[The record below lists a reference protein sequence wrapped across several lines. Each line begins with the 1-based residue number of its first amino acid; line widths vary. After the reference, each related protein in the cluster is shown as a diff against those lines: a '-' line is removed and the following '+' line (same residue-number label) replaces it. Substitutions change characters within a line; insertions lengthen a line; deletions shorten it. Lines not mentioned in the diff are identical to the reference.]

1 MVKNIFLV
9 FSLLSFIG
17 VVSAQSTQYVTDE
30 TKIPVRTGKSTQNKI
45 LRMLPSG
52 TPVSVLETA
61 DDGYSHVRTPQ
72 GVEGW
77 MLSRY
82 LMTERSGRDRLAEL
96 QNKYEELQKENSRLK
111 QERDSLG
118 SVRGGLEKQNRSV
131 QSQNRK
137 LHEELE
143 SLRRKAA
150 RPIEVSRRN
159 TVLQKQLDDE
169 REKIQQLGNENQFLK
184 KETKRNWFVTGAV
197 VTLGSLF
204 LGLIIPRIPWRKRR
218 SWDEL

>member
-1 MVKNIFLV
+1 MVKKLFLV

-17 VVSAQSTQYVTDE
+17 VVSAQTTRYVTDE
-30 TKIPVRTGKSTQNKI
+30 TKIPVRTGRSTQNKI

-52 TPVSVLETA
+52 TSVNVLETA
-61 DDGYSHVRTPQ
+61 DDGYSHVRTPE

-82 LMTERSGRDRLAEL
+82 LMAERSGRDRLAEL
-96 QNKYEELQKENSRLK
+96 QNEYDKLQKENTRLK
-111 QERDSLG
+111 QERDGLG
-118 SVRGGLEKQNRSV
+118 SVRGDLEKENQSV

-137 LHEELE
+137 LREELE

-150 RPIEVSRRN
+150 RPIEISRRN
-159 TVLQKQLDDE
+159 TVLQKQLDEE
-169 REKIQQLGNENQFLK
+169 REKIRQLDNENQLLK
-184 KETKRNWFVTGAV
+184 EETKRNWFVTGAV

>member
-1 MVKNIFLV
+1 VKKLFLV
-9 FSLLSFIG
+9 FSLLSFVG
-17 VVSAQSTQYVTDE
+17 VVSAQTTLYVTDE
-30 TKIPVRTGKSTQNKI
+30 TKIPVRTGRSTQNKI
-45 LRMLPSG
+45 VRMLPSG
-52 TPVSVLETA
+52 TPVSVLDSA

-82 LMTERSGRDRLAEL
+82 LMAERSGRDRLAEL
-96 QNKYEELQKENSRLK
+96 QNEYKELRNENTKLK
-111 QERDSLG
+111 QERDGLG
-118 SVRGGLEKQNRSV
+118 SVRGELEKENQSV

-137 LHEELE
+137 LREELE

-150 RPIEVSRRN
+150 RPVEISRRN
-159 TVLQKQLDDE
+159 TLLQKQLDEE
-169 REKIQQLGNENQFLK
+169 REKIRQLGNENQLLRE
-184 KETKRNWFVTGAV
+184 ETKRNWFVTGAA

>member
-1 MVKNIFLV
+1 MKNIFLV

-17 VVSAQSTQYVTDE
+17 VVSAQTTRYVSDE
-30 TKIPVRTGKSTQNKI
+30 TKFPIRTGKSTQNKI
-45 LRMLPSG
+45 LRMLSSG
-52 TPVSVLETA
+52 TSVSVLETS
-61 DDGYSHVRTPQ
+61 DDGYSLVRTQQ

-82 LMTERSGRDRLAEL
+82 LMAERSGRDRLANL
-96 QNKYEELQKENSRLK
+96 QIKYEELQKENAKFK
-111 QERDSLG
+111 QERDALG
-118 SVRGGLEKQNRSV
+118 SVRGDLEKENQSV

-137 LHEELE
+137 LREELE
-143 SLRRKAA
+143 SLRLKAA
-150 RPIEVSRRN
+150 RPIEISRRN
-159 TVLQKQLDDE
+159 TVLQKQLDEE
-169 REKIQQLGNENQFLK
+169 REKIRQLGNENQLLK
-184 KETKRNWFVTGAV
+184 EETKRNWFLTGAV